1 MIQIDKIEEGVA
13 AIDIGSQSYFVAV
26 ANQPVRQFGT
36 FTGEIRQVAEYL
48 RGQGVQ
54 RVAMEAT
61 GVYWIPLHDYLDSNS
76 FEVTVFNGAGARNMP
91 GRKTDVAD
99 CRAPFRAGHAMLHS
113 HGLLHSCF
121 IPPAEI
127 RELRTY
133 YRIREGHL
141 ESSTRCIHQ
150 MQKYLDLM
158 NVRLHN
164 VISQIHG
171 VSGLRVIEAI
181 LAGERDAVRLA
192 GLCDAQILKRK
203 RPEVL
208 ASLEGTWD
216 EHHLFGLRQA
226 LEGYRFFQA
235 QMVACDREI
244 ERLLEE
250 LNQGKPPAPQTEGK
264 KGTSK
269 GTSKGRHNAPQ
280 IADLHGKLVTLCNG
294 CDATVLPGISPT
306 NLLKLVGEVGTDLSA
321 WPTEKHFTAWLGL
334 APTRHE
340 SGKRRKRVKRRKT
353 AAGQIFKEA
362 VMGVASSKDQ
372 ALGAFY
378 RRIKGKKGPAVANT
392 ATARKIAEL
401 FYRAMTQGL
410 EYVEEGVHR
419 YDQRYREQSIRR
431 VQKMAQQLGLTVVES
446 TLEPAICAQVH

>member
-1 MIQIDKIEEGVA
+1 
-13 AIDIGSQSYFVAV
+13 
-26 ANQPVRQFGT
+26 
-36 FTGEIRQVAEYL
+36 
-48 RGQGVQ
+48 
-54 RVAMEAT
+54 
-61 GVYWIPLHDYLDSNS
+61 
-76 FEVTVFNGAGARNMP
+76 
-91 GRKTDVAD
+91 
-99 CRAPFRAGHAMLHS
+99 MLHS
-113 HGLLHSCF
+113 HGLLQSCF

-133 YRIREGHL
+133 YRLREGHL
-141 ESSTRCIHQ
+141 ESSARCIQQ
-150 MQKYLDLM
+150 MQKSLDLM
-158 NVRLHN
+158 NVRLHT
-164 VISQIHG
+164 VISQIQG

-181 LAGERDAVRLA
+181 LSGERDAARLA
-192 GLCDAQILKRK
+192 GLCDAQILQRK
-203 RPEVL
+203 RREVI

-244 ERLLEE
+244 DRLLQE
-250 LNQGKPPAPQTEGK
+250 LNQGKPPGEK
-264 KGTSK
+264 KGTSV
-269 GTSKGRHNAPQ
+269 SRHNAPQ
-280 IADLHGKLVTLCNG
+280 IVDLHGKLVTLCNG
-294 CDATVLPGISPT
+294 CDTTVLPGISPT
-306 NLLKLVGEVGTDLSA
+306 TLLKLVSEVGTDLRA

-362 VMGVASSKDQ
+362 VMGVASSKHQ

-431 VQKMAQQLGLTVVES
+431 VQKMAQQLGLTVTENTFV
-446 TLEPAICAQVH
+446 PAICA